1 MSLTRHH
8 HLVKYLRRWHRRVGV
23 TAAVFAI
30 VLAVTGVLLNHT
42 EGLALDSRY
51 VRSELVLDWYGIA
64 PPGKPVSYPVGG
76 HWVSQLGGYIYFDE
90 QTLAIDEPGHLLGA
104 VGLAGN
110 VIIAVEG
117 QIVLLSAAG
126 EVLEILGG
134 AQGVPAGMRQI
145 GVKDDKL
152 VVRASHGDY
161 FADKDLLHWDESE
174 EVGDRH
180 VPVVADWAKVS
191 APPEGL
197 YAKLV
202 EAYRGKGL
210 TLERVLLDLHSG
222 RIAGLVGVAVVD
234 VSAILFI
241 LLAISGIWMWVRHV
255 RPAHH

>member
-1 MSLTRHH
+1 MSPNKHH

-30 VLAVTGVLLNHT
+30 VLAVTGLLLNHT

-51 VRSELVLDWYGIA
+51 VGSELVLDWYGIA
-64 PPGKPVSYPVGG
+64 PPGKLVSYPVGG
-76 HWVSQLGGYIYFDE
+76 HWVSQLGGHIYVDE
-90 QTLAIDEPGHLLGA
+90 QELAIDEPGHLLGA

-110 VIIAVEG
+110 IIIAVEG
-117 QIVLLSAAG
+117 QVLLLDAAG
-126 EVLEILGG
+126 KVLEILGG

-145 GVKDDKL
+145 GIKNDKL

-161 FADKDLLHWDESE
+161 LADKDLLHWDESE
-174 EVGDRH
+174 EAGDRH
-180 VPVVADWAKVS
+180 IPVVADWAKTS
-191 APPEGL
+191 APPEAL

-222 RIAGLVGVAVVD
+222 RIAGQGGVIVVD
-234 VSAILFI
+234 TIAILLI
-241 LLAISGIWMWVRHV
+241 LLSISGIWMWIRHI
-255 RPAHH
+255 RTAHH

>member
-1 MSLTRHH
+1 MPPTKHH
-8 HLVKYLRRWHRRVGV
+8 HLVKYLRRWHRRLGI

-30 VLAVTGVLLNHT
+30 VLAVTGLLLNHT

-64 PPGKPVSYPVGG
+64 PPGKPVSYPVGD
-76 HWVSQLGGYIYFDE
+76 HWVSQLGGHIYFDE
-90 QTLAIDEPGHLLGA
+90 QMLAVDEPGRLLGA
-104 VGLAGN
+104 VKLGEN
-110 VIIAVEG
+110 IIIAVEG
-117 QIVLLSAAG
+117 QLLLLSAAG
-126 EVLEILGG
+126 KVLEILGG

-145 GVKDDKL
+145 GVKDDRL

-161 FADKDLLHWDESE
+161 SADKDLLHWDESE
-174 EVGDRH
+174 EAGDRH
-180 VPVVADWAKVS
+180 VPVVADWAKAS
-191 APPEGL
+191 TPPEVL

-234 VSAILFI
+234 VSAILVI
-241 LLAISGIWMWVRHV
+241 LLAISGIWMWIRHI